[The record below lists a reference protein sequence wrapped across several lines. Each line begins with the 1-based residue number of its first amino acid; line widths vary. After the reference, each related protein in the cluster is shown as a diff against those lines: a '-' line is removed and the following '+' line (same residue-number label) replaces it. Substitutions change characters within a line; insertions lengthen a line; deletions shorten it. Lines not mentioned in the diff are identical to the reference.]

1 MSLTKRISGD
11 YNITSVGTTDN
22 VTISTNTLTVSGNL
36 VVSGATTTISTTN
49 SAITDNIIIL
59 NDGETGA
66 GVSEGT
72 AGIAIDRGTSP
83 DVAIR
88 WNEAIDKWQ
97 LTTDGSTYSNIA
109 ATTGSAVTLTAVQD
123 DPAPY
128 LGGNLDVN
136 GKIITSS
143 TTSNVTV
150 TGGNIVL
157 NPTNNIEFDK
167 NLVLKNTSSTVTGVS
182 GFIVV
187 AANTSNSGGTG
198 LYVNNSSTT
207 DELVSKTKARK
218 FGIIFG

>member
-11 YNITSVGTTDN
+11 YNIVSVGTSDN
-22 VTISTNTLTVSGNL
+22 VSITTNTVSIDGNL
-36 VVSGATTTISTTN
+36 VVTGATTTISTTN
-49 SAITDNIIIL
+49 SALKDNIIVL
-59 NDGETGA
+59 NDGESGA
-66 GVSEGT
+66 GVT
-72 AGIAIDRGTSP
+72 AGSAGILIDRGSSAN
-83 DVAIR
+83 VELR
-88 WNEAIDKWQ
+88 WNESIAKWQ
-97 LTTDGSTYSNIA
+97 ITTDGTNYSNIA
-109 ATTGSAVTLTAVQD
+109 ATSGGASTLTQVAD

-128 LGGNLDVN
+128 LGGDLNVN
-136 GKIITSS
+136 SKIITSS
-143 TTSNVTV
+143 VTSNVTV

-167 NLVLKNTSSTVTGVS
+167 NLRLKNTSSTVTGAS

-187 AANTSNSGGTG
+187 SANTSSTGGTG